1 MTDQQPRYPW
11 ISFTTDY
18 GTADGFV
25 AACKGVLARR
35 APGAAVL
42 DISHDI
48 PPQAITAASAV
59 LTQTVPYL
67 PTAVH
72 LVVID
77 PGVGTARRGI
87 VVETASGGVLV
98 GPDNGVLPAPA
109 ERLGGITTAVE
120 LAEPD
125 WWLPEV
131 SATFHGRDVFA
142 PVAAAIAMGADIR
155 RAGPAL
161 PTAELVPAPTPY
173 CRRDNDQVRAQVITI
188 DHFGNLQLA
197 LPGTEAP
204 WRHGEPLR
212 ITTPTGSFTARFG
225 RTFGDVAEGDC
236 LVLVDSAGQLAVAV
250 NTASAAALLGTERDQ
265 TISITPAEDER

>member
-1 MTDQQPRYPW
+1 MNDQPRHPW

-25 AACKGVLARR
+25 AACRGVLARH
-35 APGAAVL
+35 APAVSVI
-42 DISHDI
+42 DISHHI

-72 LVVID
+72 LVVVD
-77 PGVGTARRGI
+77 PGVGTARRGLAL
-87 VVETASGGVLV
+87 ETTSGSLLV
-98 GPDNGVLPAPA
+98 GPDNGVLLAPA

-131 SATFHGRDVFA
+131 SATFHGRDIFA
-142 PVAAAIAMGADIR
+142 PVAAAAALGADIR
-155 RAGPAL
+155 AAGPAL
-161 PTAELVPAPTPY
+161 TREQLVPAPTPHSSSHG
-173 CRRDNDQVRAQVITI
+173 RNVRAQVITI

-197 LPGTEAP
+197 LPATQAP
-204 WRHGEPLR
+204 WHHGEPLL
-212 ITTPTGSFTARFG
+212 ITTPTGRFTARFG

-236 LVLVDSAGQLAVAV
+236 LVLADSAGHLAVAV
-250 NTASAAALLGTERDQ
+250 NTASAAARLETTRDH
-265 TISITPAEDER
+265 ILDITPAERDT

>member
-1 MTDQQPRYPW
+1 MNDQPRYPW

-25 AACKGVLARR
+25 AACRGVLARH
-35 APGAAVL
+35 APGASVI
-42 DISHDI
+42 DISHHI

-72 LVVID
+72 LVVVD

-87 VVETASGGVLV
+87 ALETTSGSLLV
-98 GPDNGVLPAPA
+98 GPDNGVLLAPA
-109 ERLGGITTAVE
+109 DRLGGITTAVE

-125 WWLPEV
+125 WWLPDV

-142 PVAAAIAMGADIR
+142 PVAAAAALGADIR
-155 RAGPAL
+155 TAGPVL
-161 PTAELVPAPTPY
+161 SPEQLVPAPTPHSSSHG
-173 CRRDNDQVRAQVITI
+173 RNVRAQVITI

-197 LPGTEAP
+197 LPATRAP
-204 WRHGEPLR
+204 WNHGDPLL
-212 ITTPTGSFTARFG
+212 ITTPTGRFTARYG

-236 LVLVDSAGQLAVAV
+236 LVLADSAGHLAVAV
-250 NTASAAALLGTERDQ
+250 NTASAAAHLDIDRDQ
-265 TISITPAEDER
+265 ILDITPADQDT